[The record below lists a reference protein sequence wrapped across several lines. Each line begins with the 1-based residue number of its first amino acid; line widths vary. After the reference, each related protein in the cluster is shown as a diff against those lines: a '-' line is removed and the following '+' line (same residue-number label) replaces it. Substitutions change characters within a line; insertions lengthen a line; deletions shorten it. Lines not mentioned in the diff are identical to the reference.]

1 VISVIITTYNRS
13 FLISRAIDSVLNQSL
28 QPYEIIVVNDGSS
41 DDTKRVLDQYR
52 DIKVIDKKNGGI
64 SSARNIGITKASGD
78 YIAFLDDDDIWHRDK
93 LKLQFALN
101 SVFSHT
107 DEIWLRNKIEV
118 QQKSHHK
125 KPDGWCFYDNLE
137 FCKISP
143 STVMI
148 KRDIF
153 KQVGL
158 FDERLEVCE
167 DYDMWLRI
175 LKSYPVQL
183 LPKRLTVKSA
193 GESEQLSLKYF
204 AMDKFRI
211 QSLKKF
217 PYDIEV
223 QKVLSKKIDILKKG
237 AIKHSNHKLLEFLK
251 DF

>member
-28 QPYEIIVVNDGSS
+28 PPYEIIVVNDGSS

-52 DIKVIDKKNGGI
+52 DIKVINKKNGGI

-78 YIAFLDDDDIWHRDK
+78 YIAFLDDDDLWHRDK